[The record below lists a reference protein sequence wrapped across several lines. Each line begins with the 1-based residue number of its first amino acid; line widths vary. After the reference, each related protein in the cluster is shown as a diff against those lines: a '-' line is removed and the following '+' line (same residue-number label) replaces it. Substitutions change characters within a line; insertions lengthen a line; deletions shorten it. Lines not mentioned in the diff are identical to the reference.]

1 MRKFV
6 FDCDT
11 GTDDAIAIA
20 AAFGRDDIEILGIT
34 SVNGNVREEF
44 VSLNNLNLCEYL
56 GAAVPVCHGAVWPL
70 SCGFRNASDMTHGKT
85 GLGSIVLPDA
95 QKLKFDERIA
105 SRFLYEKA
113 MECNGELE
121 LLVTGPMTN
130 IALAIIQY
138 PDFSE
143 KIQHLWFMGG
153 SVWGGN
159 VTTTAEFNIWAD
171 PEAAHIVLS
180 SGIPMTMV
188 GLDVTLKAIMEP
200 EDVEELRKENTPA
213 RRLTA
218 DLLEFMFDRYRRGG
232 ENVIMHDALAVAAA
246 VCPECMEYQDY
257 WMDVETRGEYTRGH
271 THADFRGRSG
281 KQPNVHAALSVN
293 VEMFRHWLVSSIEN
307 CDRKFG

>member
-20 AAFGRDDIEILGIT
+20 AAFGSDDIEILGIT

-44 VSLNNLNLCEYL
+44 VSVNNLNLCEYL

-70 SCGFRNASDMTHGKT
+70 SCGFRNTSDMTHGKT

-95 QKLKFDERIA
+95 EKLKFDERIA

-113 MECNGELE
+113 MECSGELE

-143 KIQHLWFMGG
+143 KIRHLWFMGG

-159 VTTTAEFNIWAD
+159 GTSTAAFDSGAD
-171 PEAAHIVLS
+171 P
-180 SGIPMTMV
+180 
-188 GLDVTLKAIMEP
+188 
-200 EDVEELRKENTPA
+200 
-213 RRLTA
+213 
-218 DLLEFMFDRYRRGG
+218 Y
-232 ENVIMHDALAVAAA
+232 
-246 VCPECMEYQDY
+246 
-257 WMDVETRGEYTRGH
+257 
-271 THADFRGRSG
+271 
-281 KQPNVHAALSVN
+281 AALTV
-293 VEMFRHWLVSSIEN
+293 
-307 CDRKFG
+307 